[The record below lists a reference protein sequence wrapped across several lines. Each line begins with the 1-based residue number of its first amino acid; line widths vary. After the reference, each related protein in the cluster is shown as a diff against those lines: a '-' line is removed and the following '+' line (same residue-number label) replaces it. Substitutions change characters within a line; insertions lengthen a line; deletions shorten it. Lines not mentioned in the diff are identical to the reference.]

1 MLRKTPRFNLD
12 TIRVV
17 GQVQV
22 RKPRSRADRLPSSA
36 LV

>member
-1 MLRKTPRFNLD
+1 MPRPV
-12 TIRVV
+12 RVV

-22 RKPRSRADRLPSSA
+22 KKPRSRADRLSLTA